1 MAIDSTPKDSCVTL
15 AACDMGVV
23 YPPPTLHLVIYPN
36 PQCQSL
42 VRYRVQVLLECQ
54 FEVGLCLELAALID
68 FRAPGIVAVVVPT
81 PFVTFVVIVI
91 MIPTTATTVTEQ
103 NNIEN

>member
-1 MAIDSTPKDSCVTL
+1 M
-15 AACDMGVV
+15 
-23 YPPPTLHLVIYPN
+23 PPPTLHLVLYPN

-54 FEVGLCLELAALID
+54 FEVGVRLELAALID
-68 FRAPGIVAVVVPT
+68 FCAPGIIAAVVPT
-81 PFVTFVVIVI
+81 QFVTFAVIVF
-91 MIPTTATTVTEQ
+91 MIPTATIAGTEQ